1 MILHGI
7 TQDQCKLLDKMWS
20 IETEEELA
28 DWIRGLPPVLV
39 KEVMV
44 LREMLILSMI
54 DEELEETKDT
64 TMARQMIEKCR

>member
-64 TMARQMIEKCR
+64 TLARQMIEKCR

>member
-1 MILHGI
+1 
-7 TQDQCKLLDKMWS
+7 MWS

-64 TMARQMIEKCR
+64 TLARQMIEKCR